1 MIAEEQKEE
10 GARQGQICGLAR
22 ETDGPWPAPLPC
34 GDALVVGQLATYCLL
49 VQAHMNCRQ
58 TSIYAAITNFRAETL

>member
-1 MIAEEQKEE
+1 MNNIINVSMIAEEQKEE

-34 GDALVVGQLATYCLL
+34 GDALVVG
-49 VQAHMNCRQ
+49 
-58 TSIYAAITNFRAETL
+58 

>member
-1 MIAEEQKEE
+1 MPPIYHCGPTGNGLRMNVSMIADEQKEE

-34 GDALVVGQLATYCLL
+34 GDALVVG
-49 VQAHMNCRQ
+49 
-58 TSIYAAITNFRAETL
+58 